1 MNTGRWVIASLLL
14 ALGSARAEDACRAD
28 VERLCQ
34 GIAPGGGR
42 LMACLR
48 ANQAQVSQACKAQLA
63 SVDRKVKEVGA
74 ACGDDVRSW
83 CADVKPG
90 GGAILRCLA
99 QNRASLS
106 PPCQEVLQGAQ
117 EKAAEFK
124 SKCGGDARKLCKG
137 IAPGQ
142 GRILACLKSREADLS
157 PSCRPLV
164 VP

>member
-48 ANQAQVSQACKAQLA
+48 ANQAQVSPACKAQLA
-63 SVDRKVKEVGA
+63 TVDRKVKEVGA

>member
-48 ANQAQVSQACKAQLA
+48 ANQAQVSPACKAQLA
-63 SVDRKVKEVGA
+63 TVDRKVKEVGA

-124 SKCGGDARKLCKG
+124 SKCGGDVRKLCKG

>member
-48 ANQAQVSQACKAQLA
+48 ANQAQVSPACKAQLA
-63 SVDRKVKEVGA
+63 TVDRKVKEVGA

-90 GGAILRCLA
+90 GGAVLRCLA

-124 SKCGGDARKLCKG
+124 SKCGGDVRKLCKG